1 MSVTESAVYKRRWGR
16 GRKDKVVKK
25 KGHGEGRRDGSEGF
39 R

>member
-25 KGHGEGRRDGSEGF
+25 GHGEGRRDGSEGF